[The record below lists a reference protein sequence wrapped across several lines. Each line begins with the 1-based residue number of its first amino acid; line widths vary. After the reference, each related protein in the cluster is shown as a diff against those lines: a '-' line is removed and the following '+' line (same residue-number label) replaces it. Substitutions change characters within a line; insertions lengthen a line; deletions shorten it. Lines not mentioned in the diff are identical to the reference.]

1 MGFWPSRVPYFPLS
15 KDMSL
20 CLELRFSLPESKV
33 TPCWLPP
40 LRKVTGRE
48 NGVLHTHTQS
58 QCARIS
64 GTTEKR

>member
-1 MGFWPSRVPYFPLS
+1 MWGEEEKIVLIFIICVIPYFPLS

-40 LRKVTGRE
+40 
-48 NGVLHTHTQS
+48 
-58 QCARIS
+58 
-64 GTTEKR
+64 